1 MSNQPAFTLR
11 APTESDTEI
20 LFQIAADLSTWEER
34 SPASPAALTRDA
46 FMARLT
52 QANADATSKN
62 VRIVIDVAGTVVGSI
77 SLFEFDDLA
86 RHAEIGIVLAA
97 EARGKG
103 VGSAAISQVVEFAFV
118 RCNLRRVHL
127 QVIASNLGA
136 IRAYEKAG
144 FVVEG
149 HQREHAWVRGK
160 YEDLALMGILRSE
173 REATLSNV

>member
-1 MSNQPAFTLR
+1 MANHARSGT
-11 APTESDTEI
+11 DT
-20 LFQIAADLSTWEER
+20 
-34 SPASPAALTRDA
+34 
-46 FMARLT
+46 
-52 QANADATSKN
+52 TSKN
-62 VRIVIDVAGTVVGSI
+62 VRFVIDMEGKAVGSI

-160 YEDLALMGILRSE
+160 YEDLVLMGILRSE